1 MENDKRQRIEVAP
14 EDAGLL
20 ARIREN
26 ERRAEERTKKETEAA
41 AEKAGRPVKAGMTF
55 YDEDEVKYVA
65 LREELER
72 EYQAKLGLPQ
82 PPILVPPSQPPM
94 PPAGMHSGG
103 LGPPGNKRPG
113 PLGGQFPPQSGA
125 FHVFE
130 RQKEGPLIPEELKDR
145 FLQAVPTYRVGDRLY
160 LWDSGRY
167 CYFSDN
173 EAKARIKTILRSKI
187 YITNPTTVLN
197 SVLALL
203 KAEEN
208 IIGEPDNYPHLVAV
222 QNGELDLN
230 TLTLHPATPAHF
242 LTHYLDVWWGGPQPC
257 PVFMAFL
264 DRTTGG
270 DPELRQRL
278 LEAIGYLLVPDYRPK
293 KFVVFQG
300 AGDCGKSVLGNL
312 IASFFERG
320 DSAAL
325 ADHQFGE
332 RFALSFIANAR
343 FCLCMDLFG
352 GTIDAK
358 AVSVLKQVTGGDMV
372 SIEAKGKDAYS
383 DYIHCKV
390 LFGTNHPIQLKCRDQ
405 AFAKRL
411 MLVPFLYPVPPEQ
424 QDRDL
429 LTKLMAE
436 RAGILYL
443 ALNAYRDVV
452 KRGYQFTGEGRFGFT
467 VQQIVVEEPPPDSVA
482 LFYNKCCIPAT
493 EEIFTPTEVL
503 HEAFK
508 SFCVASGLPT
518 IYDRAAFSRALRG
531 HLGGQII
538 PDKRRVNGIPTN
550 GYKGIMLREEGSS
563 NV

>member
-1 MENDKRQRIEVAP
+1 MDKTTTIHVHNKEAELV
-14 EDAGLL
+14 
-20 ARIREN
+20 
-26 ERRAEERTKKETEAA
+26 RRANELEAQSWRRAREEEKEVYEKNQRKVSAPMIFFESAEEAEA
-41 AEKAGRPVKAGMTF
+41 VEKR
-55 YDEDEVKYVA
+55 EA
-65 LREELER
+65 LREE
-72 EYQAKLGLPQ
+72 YQRKFQLTVKPF
-82 PPILVPPSQPPM
+82 LVPVALPDPAVQPFN
-94 PPAGMHSGG
+94 GG
-103 LGPPGNKRPG
+103 LGPPGNKRPA
-113 PLGGQFPPQSGA
+113 PPGGQFPPQNGF
-125 FHVFE
+125 FHPFD
-130 RQKEGPLIPEELKDR
+130 RKKEGPPIPEELKNR
-145 FLQAVPTYRVGDRLY
+145 FLQMVPAYRTGERLH
-160 LWDSGRY
+160 LWDNTHYR
-167 CYFSDN
+167 YFSDN
-173 EAKARIKTILRSKI
+173 EVKARVKSVLRDRI
-187 YITNPTTVLN
+187 YIPNPTTLLN

-208 IIGEPDNYPHLVAV
+208 ILGEPDNYPHLVAV

-230 TLTLHPATPAHF
+230 TLTLHPATPTHF

-278 LEAIGYLLVPDYRPK
+278 LEVIGYLLVSDYRPK
-293 KFVVFQG
+293 KFIVFQG

-320 DSAAL
+320 DAAAL
-325 ADHQFGE
+325 ADYQFGE

-383 DYIHCKV
+383 DHIRCKV

-411 MLVPFLYPVPPEQ
+411 LLVPFLYPVPSEQ

-436 RAGILYL
+436 RPGILYL
-443 ALNAYRDVV
+443 ALNAYRDVAL
-452 KRGYQFTGEGRFGFT
+452 RGYQFTGEERFGFT

-482 LFYNKCCIPAT
+482 LFCENCCTLTVDRVFTGT
-493 EEIFTPTEVL
+493 EAL
-503 HEAFK
+503 HRAYK
-508 SFCVASGLPT
+508 TFCAANGLPT
-518 IYDRAAFSRALRG
+518 INNAAAFSRALKRQ
-531 HLGGQII
+531 LCNQIQS
-538 PDKRRVNGIPTN
+538 DKQRVDGVSIN
-550 GYKGIMLREEGSS
+550 GYWGIKLREAGDLS
-563 NV
+563 V

>member
-1 MENDKRQRIEVAP
+1 MDKTTTIYVHNKEAELV
-14 EDAGLL
+14 
-20 ARIREN
+20 
-26 ERRAEERTKKETEAA
+26 RRANELEAQSWRRAREE
-41 AEKAGRPVKAGMTF
+41 EKAAYEGKQQKGSAPMIFFESAEEAEAVEQR
-55 YDEDEVKYVA
+55 ES
-65 LREELER
+65 LREE
-72 EYQAKLGLPQ
+72 YQKRLQLTTKPL
-82 PPILVPPSQPPM
+82 LVPMTPLDSAVQPFNR
-94 PPAGMHSGG
+94 G
-103 LGPPGNKRPG
+103 LGPPMNKRSVP
-113 PLGGQFPPQSGA
+113 PGGQFPPQSGA

-130 RQKEGPLIPEELKDR
+130 RQKEGPPIPEELKDR
-145 FLQAVPTYRVGDRLY
+145 FLQMVPTYRTGERLH
-160 LWDSGRY
+160 LWENTHYRY
-167 CYFSDN
+167 FTDN
-173 EAKARIKTILRSKI
+173 EVKARVKSVLRDRI
-187 YITNPTTVLN
+187 YIPNPTTLLN

-332 RFALSFIANAR
+332 RFALSFIANAH

-358 AVSVLKQVTGGDMV
+358 AVSVLKQITGGDLV

-383 DYIHCKV
+383 SHIRCKV

-411 MLVPFLYPVPPEQ
+411 LLVPFLYPVPPEQ

-443 ALNAYRDVV
+443 AVNAYRDVV

-550 GYKGIMLREEGSS
+550 GYKGIMLREEGSP

>member
-1 MENDKRQRIEVAP
+1 MENDKRQRIEVAL

-20 ARIREN
+20 ARIQEN

-103 LGPPGNKRPG
+103 LGPPGNRRPA
-113 PLGGQFPPQSGA
+113 PPGGQFLPQSGA
-125 FHVFE
+125 FHLFE

-278 LEAIGYLLVPDYRPK
+278 LEAIGYLLVADYRPK
-293 KFVVFQG
+293 RFVVFQG

-325 ADHQFGE
+325 ADYQFGE
-332 RFALSFIANAR
+332 RFALSFIANALI
-343 FCLCMDLFG
+343 CLCMDLSG

-358 AVSVLKQVTGGDMV
+358 AVSVLKQITGGDMV
-372 SIEAKGKDAYS
+372 SIEGKGKDAYS
-383 DYIHCKV
+383 ARIRCKV
-390 LFGTNHPIQLKCRDQ
+390 LFATNFPIRMKCRDH
-405 AFAKRL
+405 AFARRL
-411 MLVPFLYPVPPEQ
+411 LLVPFLYPVPPEE

-429 LTKLMAE
+429 LTKLVAE
-436 RAGILYL
+436 RPGILFQ
-443 ALNAYRDVV
+443 ALSAYRNVV
-452 KRGYQFTGEGRFGFT
+452 LRDFQFAGEERFGFKAE
-467 VQQIVVEEPPPDSVA
+467 QIVVDEPQPDAVA
-482 LFYNKCCIPAT
+482 IFADNCCVFDNGKT
-493 EEIFTPTEVL
+493 FTSTQAL
-503 HEAFK
+503 YEAYLN
-508 SFCVASGLPT
+508 FCAMSRFPT
-518 IYDRAAFSRALRG
+518 INDKAAFSRAFRAY
-531 HLGGQII
+531 LGGRIQS
-538 PDKRRVNGIPTN
+538 DKQRVDGVSVNG
-550 GYKGIMLREEGSS
+550 YWGIKLRKAGDL